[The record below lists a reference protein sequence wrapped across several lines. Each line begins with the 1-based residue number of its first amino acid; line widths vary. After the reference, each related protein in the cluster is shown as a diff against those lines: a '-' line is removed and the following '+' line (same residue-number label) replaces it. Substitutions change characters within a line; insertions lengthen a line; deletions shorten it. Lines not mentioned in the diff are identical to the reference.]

1 MDRYYNDIL
10 VDKILVIMKRKDITK
25 TALAK
30 HIGMR
35 EQTLGNYLLKK
46 RTFPYEVAMKI
57 IMELDI
63 DIYKLYNTSIEPLDE
78 KLYEAYD
85 EYRNKVDN
93 LYKEKSNHNKK

>member
-10 VDKILVIMKRKDITK
+10 VDKILSIMKRKDITK

-30 HIGMR
+30 RIGMK

-63 DIYKLYNTSIEPLDE
+63 DIYKLYNLTVEPLDE
-78 KLYEAYD
+78 KFY
-85 EYRNKVDN
+85 N
-93 LYKEKSNHNKK
+93 KSNH